1 MAAISSAITRI
12 LDVVFWPFVGRGP
25 WPGLI
30 AISLVTGVLA
40 LAVFRVCSNQ
50 RGIRAVKDQIMAH
63 LLEVLL
69 YRDELRVVMRAQ
81 ARLFVDNLKYLAHA
95 LVPLAC
101 MIVPV
106 GLLLVQTDL
115 RYGRRPLR
123 PGEQAVVTVKLKA
136 GSLSPTQA
144 TLVAPAQATLVAPPG
159 IEVETPPVRIPSLEE
174 VSWRVKAVS
183 AGDHELHF
191 SVAGSE
197 FTKRVVVGDSARRIV
212 GRRVRDGV
220 WQPLL
225 HPGEAVLDANQ
236 PVEWVAV
243 EYPDAPVRFLR
254 WRLHWVWPFFVL
266 TMVFGYALKKPLR
279 VQF

>member
-1 MAAISSAITRI
+1 MAAISSAITRV
-12 LDVVFWPFVGRGP
+12 LDLLFWPFVGRGP

-106 GLLLVQTDL
+106 GLLLLQTDL

-123 PGEQAVVTVKLKA
+123 LDEQAVVTVKLRP
-136 GSLSPTQA
+136 GSPSLAEAS
-144 TLVAPAQATLVAPPG
+144 LVAPAGL
-159 IEVETPPVRIPSLEE
+159 EVETPPVRIPSLQE
-174 VSWRVKAVS
+174 VSWRLKAVS

-225 HPGEAVLDANQ
+225 HPGEAVLDADQ

-243 EYPDAPVRFLR
+243 EYPDAPVRFLG

>member
-12 LDVVFWPFVGRGP
+12 LDLFFWSFVGHGP

-30 AISLVTGVLA
+30 AISLVTGVVA
-40 LAVFRVCSNQ
+40 LLVFRVSSNQ

-123 PGEQAVVTVKLKA
+123 PDEQAVVTVKLKA
-136 GSLSPTQA
+136 GSSSPIEA
-144 TLVAPAQATLVAPPG
+144 ALVAPAG
-159 IEVETPPVRIPSLEE
+159 IEAETPPVRIPSVGE

-183 AGDHELHF
+183 AGEHELRF
-191 SVAGSE
+191 SVEGSE
-197 FTKRVVVGDSARRIV
+197 FTKRVVVGDSALRIV
-212 GRRVRDGV
+212 GRRVSGGV

-243 EYPDAPVRFLR
+243 EYPDAPVRVLG

-266 TMVFGYALKKPLR
+266 TMAFGYALKKPLR